1 MHIGCPKEI
10 KPQEFRVGLTPAAA
24 QEAVANGHTVTVETA
39 AGMGAGFTDEEWR
52 RGMFQNSGGSA
63 LALFVLGVGANDH
76 DLAVATDHPALVTH
90 FFH

>member
-1 MHIGCPKEI
+1 MVK
-10 KPQEFRVGLTPAAA
+10 
-24 QEAVANGHTVTVETA
+24 
-39 AGMGAGFTDEEWR
+39 
-52 RGMFQNSGGSA
+52 NSGGSA